1 MVSACGTW
9 GGGGRGEEHFGG
21 KTYREDHLQGLGG
34 DERVIQSN
42 VCFKEVDRD
51 RVDWIYLILDF
62 KIL

>member
-1 MVSACGTW
+1 ML
-9 GGGGRGEEHFGG
+9 EHFGG
-21 KTYREDHLQGLGG
+21 KTYRDDHLQGLGG

-42 VCFKEVDRD
+42 VCYKEVDRD